1 VCKRS
6 PEALHSKDFWYLI
19 IEMDQIFQRLKNLD
33 AYPKT
38 LEDFRV
44 RTFSGAAVSIVS
56 GVFIFWLFVSEFM
69 YYLSTEV
76 QPQLF
81 VDTTRGEKLRIN
93 VDVVFH
99 NLPCAYLSVDAM
111 DISGEHQLD
120 VDHNIFKKRIGKDG
134 LPVPAGPQRQERL
147 GDDSLKTADGKD
159 VPAEIDKN
167 PCGSCYGS
175 ETEDRQCC
183 NTCDEVQEQYRKK
196 GWAFTNPDSIA
207 QCVKEGFSQKM
218 AEQAG
223 EGCQVYGYLLVNKV
237 AGNFHFAP
245 GKSFQQH
252 HMHVHDLQPFRN
264 FKFNLSHT
272 IHRLSFGRE
281 FPGIINPL
289 DGVAKASEKEKDG
302 AGMYQYFVKI
312 VPTTYKSLD
321 GNILNTNQFSVTEHF
336 KSLQG
341 ESSHGLPGVFFMYEL
356 SPIMVEFK
364 EQKKSFAHFLTGV
377 CAIIGGVFT
386 VAGII
391 DSFIYQGM
399 KSLKKKME
407 LGKAM

>member
-1 VCKRS
+1 
-6 PEALHSKDFWYLI
+6 L
-19 IEMDQIFQRLKNLD
+19 
-33 AYPKT
+33 
-38 LEDFRV
+38 
-44 RTFSGAAVSIVS
+44 
-56 GVFIFWLFVSEFM
+56 WLFISEFL
-69 YYLSTEV
+69 YYLSLEV
-76 QPQLF
+76 QPELF
-81 VDTTRGEKLRIN
+81 VDTKREEKLRIN
-93 VDVVFH
+93 MDVIFH

-134 LPVPAGPQRQERL
+134 LPVPAGPQRQEQL
-147 GDDSLKTADGKD
+147 GDTTADGKD
-159 VPAEIDKN
+159 LPAKLPADY
-167 PCGSCYGS
+167 CGSCYGS
-175 ETEDRQCC
+175 ESIPGTCC
-183 NTCDEVQEQYRKK
+183 NTCEEVQEQYRKK
-196 GWAFTNPDSIA
+196 GWAFTNPDSIE
-207 QCVKEGFSQKM
+207 QCVREGFSQKM
-218 AEQAG
+218 ADQLG

-272 IHRLSFGRE
+272 INRLSFGKE

-289 DGVAKASEKEKDG
+289 DGVMKANEKEKDG
-302 AGMYQYFVKI
+302 AGMYQYFVKV
-312 VPTTYKSLD
+312 VPTIYESLN
-321 GNILNTNQFSVTEHF
+321 GNTLSTNQFSVTEHF
-336 KSLQG
+336 KSLGG

-356 SPIMVEFK
+356 SPIMVQFR
-364 EQKKSFAHFLTGV
+364 EQRKSFAHFLTGV

-386 VAGII
+386 VAGLI

-399 KSLKKKME
+399 RSLKKKME

>member
-1 VCKRS
+1 
-6 PEALHSKDFWYLI
+6 LI

-147 GDDSLKTADGKD
+147 GDDSLKTADGKE
-159 VPAEIDKN
+159 VAEIDKN

-175 ETEDRQCC
+175 ET
-183 NTCDEVQEQYRKK
+183 
-196 GWAFTNPDSIA
+196 
-207 QCVKEGFSQKM
+207 
-218 AEQAG
+218 
-223 EGCQVYGYLLVNKV
+223 CQVYGYLLVNKV

>member
-1 VCKRS
+1 
-6 PEALHSKDFWYLI
+6 
-19 IEMDQIFQRLKNLD
+19 MDQILSRLKKFD

-56 GVFIFWLFVSEFM
+56 GLFILWLFISEFT

-76 QPQLF
+76 QPELL

-93 VDVVFH
+93 MDIVFH

-120 VDHNIFKKRIGKDG
+120 VDHNIFKKRLGSDGK
-134 LPVPAGPQRQERL
+134 PISAGPTRHEAL
-147 GDDSLKTADGKD
+147 GDNAPKTVDGKPVVEKLPD
-159 VPAEIDKN
+159 DY
-167 PCGSCYGS
+167 CGSCYGS
-175 ETEDRQCC
+175 EAVPGTCC
-183 NTCDEVQEQYRKK
+183 NTCEEVQEQYRRK
-196 GWAFTNPDSIA
+196 GWAFTNPDAIE
-207 QCVKEGFSQKM
+207 QCVREGFTQKLADQM
-218 AEQAG
+218 G

-264 FKFNLSHT
+264 MKYNMSHT
-272 IHRLSFGRE
+272 VYRLSFGRE
-281 FPGIINPL
+281 FPGVVNPL

-302 AGMYQYFVKI
+302 AGMYQYFIKI
-312 VPTTYKSLD
+312 VPTIYEPLS
-321 GNILNTNQFSVTEHF
+321 GNALNTNQFSVTEHF
-336 KSLQG
+336 KPLGG

-356 SPIMVEFK
+356 SPIMVHFK
-364 EQKKSFAHFLTGV
+364 EQRKSFAHFITGV

-399 KSLKKKME
+399 RTLKKKVE
-407 LGKAM
+407 LGKAI